1 MVAVLMVIW
10 MWRGL
15 EARSAR
21 RGQLSYDERRRAIVY
36 KVGRRKNCQPGSRR
50 PREVAL
56 QCTFQAHAACPH
68 CITLSYLRLSEVTNS
83 GFLIINNGGRP
94 VTSRAL
100 NESFRA
106 IGKAVD
112 MPLHAIAH
120 SARVSGSRHW
130 AALGASELS
139 NAALGDWRC
148 LRVLRSYIGTA
159 RLSEQL
165 AR

>member
-1 MVAVLMVIW
+1 M
-10 MWRGL
+10 
-15 EARSAR
+15 
-21 RGQLSYDERRRAIVY
+21 
-36 KVGRRKNCQPGSRR
+36 
-50 PREVAL
+50 
-56 QCTFQAHAACPH
+56 
-68 CITLSYLRLSEVTNS
+68 
-83 GFLIINNGGRP
+83 
-94 VTSRAL
+94 TSRAL

-112 MPLHAIAH
+112 MPLHATAH

-139 NAALGDWRC
+139 IAALGDWRC

-159 RLSEQL
+159 RLGEQL